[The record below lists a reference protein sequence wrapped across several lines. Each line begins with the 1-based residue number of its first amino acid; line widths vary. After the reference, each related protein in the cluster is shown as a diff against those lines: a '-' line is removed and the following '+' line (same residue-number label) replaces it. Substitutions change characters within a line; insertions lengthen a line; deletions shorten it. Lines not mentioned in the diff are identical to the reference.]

1 MDYEQLLIF
10 NELSEIIRW
19 HNQCLDRMKG
29 FREKY
34 PYLVP
39 PNVAKMVEENLK
51 ENVQV
56 LYRELNHI
64 HKPKT
69 EKQRY
74 VCRECHSVFYV
85 KLPNGLCD
93 ECRAKQPSAVRP
105 TYGKVRRRVNLG
117 PDEVEPAAE
126 SPQPPEAQ
134 EGTVEVTE
142 EKESG
147 LAEVGSASQTEER
160 AEEAAPPELEPK
172 EDD

>member
-1 MDYEQLLIF
+1 
-10 NELSEIIRW
+10 
-19 HNQCLDRMKG
+19 
-29 FREKY
+29 
-34 PYLVP
+34 
-39 PNVAKMVEENLK
+39 
-51 ENVQV
+51 
-56 LYRELNHI
+56 
-64 HKPKT
+64 
-69 EKQRY
+69 
-74 VCRECHSVFYV
+74 
-85 KLPNGLCD
+85 
-93 ECRAKQPSAVRP
+93 
-105 TYGKVRRRVNLG
+105 VNLG